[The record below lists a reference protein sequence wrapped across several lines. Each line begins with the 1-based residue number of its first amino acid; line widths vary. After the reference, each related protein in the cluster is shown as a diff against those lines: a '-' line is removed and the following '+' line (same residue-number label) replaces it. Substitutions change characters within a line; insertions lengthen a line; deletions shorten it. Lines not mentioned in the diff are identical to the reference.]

1 MLSKCSTGHKYD
13 NGEIQL
19 VDMGT
24 IKIRVED
31 ELLLCCARTNVNPEI
46 MDKILSLVQNDMN
59 WDYLLKMASG
69 HRLMPLLYYNL
80 NSICP
85 KMVPEDILNKLKD
98 NFNANVRKNLMLTG
112 ELIKVLNLLESEGI
126 TAVPYKGP
134 VLAAS
139 TYGNVGLRE
148 FNDLD
153 IFIKKQ
159 DTFKIIEILLSEGY
173 IPKFRLNKNN
183 EEAYLKSQKGF
194 ILKNDTYEFSID
206 FQWKF
211 SGNFFSFPSIPE
223 SLLDD
228 PLGKVIINGHEI
240 SVFSPENILLI
251 LSIHAAGHHWSR
263 LAWLCDIAE
272 LIKNYDLNWDEII
285 KKANLMG
292 IKRILNVNLN
302 LVNRMLGIDIPEK
315 ISHNIISDVQ
325 TKKISEEVQKNLFS
339 EKLKLPYLW
348 NWAYFH
354 LQIREN
360 LKNGINDS
368 IQHAIVPSIEELK
381 ALELPNHL
389 YPFYYVFKPF
399 NLLKRYG

>member
-1 MLSKCSTGHKYD
+1 M
-13 NGEIQL
+13 
-19 VDMGT
+19 
-24 IKIRVED
+24 
-31 ELLLCCARTNVNPEI
+31 NPEI
-46 MDKILSLVQNDMN
+46 RDKIISLINEDMD
-59 WDYLLKMASG
+59 WDYLIKIASR
-69 HRLMPLLYYNL
+69 HRLKPLLYHNL
-80 NSICP
+80 NSVCP
-85 KMVPEDILNKLKD
+85 DNVPEDVLGELREY
-98 NFNANVRKNLMLTG
+98 FNSNVRKNLLMTG
-112 ELIKVLNLLESEGI
+112 ELIKILKLLESEGI

-134 VLAAS
+134 VLASMA
-139 TYGNVGLRE
+139 YGNIGLRE

-153 IFIKKQ
+153 ILIKKQ

-173 IPKFRLNKNN
+173 MTKFRLNKNN

-228 PLGKVIINGHEI
+228 LLGNVIINGHEI

-272 LIKNYDLNWDEII
+272 LIKKYDLNWDEII

-302 LVNRMLGIDIPEK
+302 LVNRILGIDIPKK

-325 TKKISEEVQKNLFS
+325 TKKISEEVQKDLFS
-339 EKLKLPYLW
+339 EKLKLSYLW

-360 LKNGINDS
+360 LRNGINDS

-389 YPFYYVFKPF
+389 YPIYYVFKPF
-399 NLLKRYG
+399 NLLKRYSW